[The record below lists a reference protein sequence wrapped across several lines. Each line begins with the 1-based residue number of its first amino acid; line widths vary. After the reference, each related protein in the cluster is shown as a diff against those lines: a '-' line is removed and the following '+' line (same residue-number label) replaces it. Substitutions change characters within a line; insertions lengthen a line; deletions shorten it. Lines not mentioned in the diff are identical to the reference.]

1 MIDVIY
7 NPVAGPKMVRR
18 MDRVGE
24 FLSSRG
30 MAFRVRETTGPG
42 DAVLMAREAA
52 YAGTETVI
60 AVGGDGTFSEVAN
73 GLAGSATRLA
83 AVPHGT
89 GTVFAKELCLPAS
102 VEGCL
107 ALLEDGKTISVPM
120 ARANERYFVLL
131 ASAGFDAEVV
141 ERMGHRG
148 KNFLGIAAYLLHGAR
163 HLLRAQPAL
172 WLELPDRERIEAQS
186 VIVARGKKYGGNVTI
201 APEADLAGNTFQV
214 IALLRK
220 GRWAIVK
227 FALDAL
233 LGKHT
238 ASPHVMIRETP
249 SLVVRC
255 RIPSAVQVD
264 GDYLG
269 PLPVRFTVTD
279 VTLRLVVPKE
289 FPAPCESE

>member
-1 MIDVIY
+1 M
-7 NPVAGPKMVRR
+7 
-18 MDRVGE
+18 
-24 FLSSRG
+24 
-30 MAFRVRETTGPG
+30 
-42 DAVLMAREAA
+42 
-52 YAGTETVI
+52 
-60 AVGGDGTFSEVAN
+60 
-73 GLAGSATRLA
+73 
-83 AVPHGT
+83 
-89 GTVFAKELCLPAS
+89 
-102 VEGCL
+102 
-107 ALLEDGKTISVPM
+107 
-120 ARANERYFVLL
+120 
-131 ASAGFDAEVV
+131 
-141 ERMGHRG
+141 
-148 KNFLGIAAYLLHGAR
+148 
-163 HLLRAQPAL
+163 
-172 WLELPDRERIEAQS
+172 
-186 VIVARGKKYGGNVTI
+186 ARGKKYGGNVTI